1 VRIYRRGKVYWAQLH
16 GRQFSLKTTDREAAE
31 LAFRI
36 AQRQA
41 VDPTYRAPDQTSLA
55 VALERFEAQQTQRGR
70 AAGTVKQ
77 YGVHASHLARV
88 LGADAALAS
97 IAAPEVDHYLATRH
111 AEGASSQTQ
120 WKELCTLR
128 GALKLARRH
137 GSYPHALDTVMP
149 HAFEGA
155 SSTPRDGH
163 LTLDQVGKL
172 VATLP
177 PERAAV
183 VAFIAATA
191 ADWRSVE
198 LARPGDIDLKAGTAL
213 VRGSKNEHRWRTV
226 PILPPFKKWAT
237 LAAGTLARGPFAP
250 WGNVRRDLEVACRAA
265 GVPYATPRDLRRSH
279 AKALRAAG
287 VEPHLIGKMLGH
299 ADSRMVER
307 VYGQLAPEALA
318 ALMRGRTQTPVRQ
331 RKAKKSP
338 KPRKKAARRK
348 STAD

>member
-1 VRIYRRGKVYWAQLH
+1 VRIYKRGKVYWAQLH
-16 GRQFSLKTTDREAAE
+16 GRQFSLKTRDREAAE

-41 VDPTYRAPDQTSLA
+41 VDPTYRPPNETTLEQ
-55 VALERFEAQQTQRGR
+55 ALEAFESQQAQRGR
-70 AAGTVKQ
+70 AEGTIKQ
-77 YGVHASHLARV
+77 YGVHASHLGRV
-88 LGADAALAS
+88 LGAKTPIAS
-97 IAAPEVDHYLATRH
+97 IAGAEVDHYLSTRH
-111 AEGASSQTQ
+111 AEGASRPTQ

-137 GSYPHALDTVMP
+137 GNYPHALDQVMP

-163 LTLDQVGKL
+163 LTLPQVTKL
-172 VATLP
+172 VAALE

-183 VAFIAATA
+183 VAFIVATA

-198 LARPGDIDLKAGTAL
+198 LAEPGDIDMKGGTAL
-213 VRGSKNEHRWRTV
+213 VRGSKTEHRWRTV
-226 PILPPFKKWAT
+226 PILPRFRKWAA
-237 LAAGTLARGPFAP
+237 LAAGALPFAP
-250 WGNVRRDLEVACRAA
+250 WPNVRRDLEVASRRA

-299 ADSRMVER
+299 RDSRMVER

-318 ALMRGRTQTPVRQ
+318 RLMHRRTQTPVRQ
-331 RKAKKSP
+331 SKAKKSR
-338 KPRKKAARRK
+338 KPAKRATPSR
-348 STAD
+348 SSAD